1 MAPPPSKGSGGS
13 TRTYEIQRYS
23 GGRWMLDSVA
33 DDKEMAVAVAKSLT
47 SGSRAASSVR
57 VMAVQQFDDG
67 QFSEVTVYRS
77 TPIDDHNAEAVVRKL
92 KVEDEVKAFREQ
104 RDFERKH
111 KDDPPPAPKP
121 RKKGRFADFILALQ
135 LAFGIGLTI
144 TAIQMLRIV
153 MH

>member
-1 MAPPPSKGSGGS
+1 MAPPPSRGSGGS

-47 SGSRAASSVR
+47 SGARAPASVR
-57 VMAVQQFDDG
+57 VMAVQQYEDG

-77 TPIDDHNAEAVVRKL
+77 TPVDEHNAEAVVRKL

-111 KDDPPPAPKP
+111 KDEPPPPKT
-121 RKKGRFADFILALQ
+121 RKKGRFADVILAVQ